1 MTLNKTT
8 RKEKFY
14 QKMRMLYFRQNN
26 ARKFSLFKQCNFFN
40 GEGFFKIMSLRFTL
54 MKALKSSIRLH
65 WWPFPKMHD
74 ALSTH
79 VFTKSRKEWNGSILL
94 FVEESH
100 FFKWFNYADSRA
112 IIIRYISL
120 QQQQKNE
127 IFSLKSENF
136 AEFIVQQNFLN
147 CGSKRQYAITKLFK
161 SVSGFVLS

>member
-1 MTLNKTT
+1 
-8 RKEKFY
+8 
-14 QKMRMLYFRQNN
+14 
-26 ARKFSLFKQCNFFN
+26 
-40 GEGFFKIMSLRFTL
+40 
-54 MKALKSSIRLH
+54 
-65 WWPFPKMHD
+65 MHD

-79 VFTKSRKEWNGSILL
+79 VFTKSRREWNGTILL

-100 FFKWFNYADSRA
+100 FFKWFNYADSGA

-136 AEFIVQQNFLN
+136 AEFIVQQTILN
-147 CGSKRQYAITKLFK
+147 CGSKWKYAITKLFK